1 MSPASYRTAPP
12 RVVITILRGP
22 GPRSQIRCR
31 AAPSRLL
38 AALPGGYVGLVAVGV
53 GERPPRGCVLVADQ
67 ATAPPARPARRTPRL
82 ALVVRHGDVDVE
94 PVAPRLRRVDL
105 LEPERRPA
113 PPRIVEVLIAYGLI
127 AENRPPEGHQPT
139 AVHRVDRDLHR
150 LHGARVRGHAEV
162 AGRGRDLPGKL
173 DVARAQPADLV
184 RHKAHADSR
193 VPQINVGMMISRVGQ
208 VADGVDQRDPA
219 PERAGLE
226 VRAGAAEHDSPVINT
241 ASLVELSWTDPFG
254 HNQKHTPIHPG

>member
-22 GPRSQIRCR
+22 VLGTKSVTGV
-31 AAPSRLL
+31 APSRLL

-53 GERPPRGCVLVADQ
+53 GERPPGGRVLVADQ
-67 ATAPPARPARRTPRL
+67 ATAGRDRRRNSRL

-94 PVAPRLRRVDL
+94 PVTPRLRRVDL

-113 PPRIVEVLIAYGLI
+113 PARIVQVLIAYGLI